1 MHTCVCLGDS
11 RGAVGAREGARSW
24 ALIGGDNTH
33 PSPAMVQAVVAAE
46 VRGEER
52 LRGGMAPGLGV
63 GGHPLS
69 PEPIPAMCAQMLTL
83 QPETRTGTAGA
94 RAVKP
99 VGKLLPKKS
108 VNMGVAIKPIRKLL
122 EFSESFESPILKNY

>member
-11 RGAVGAREGARSW
+11 QGAMGAREGARSW
-24 ALIGGDNTH
+24 VLIGGDNTH
-33 PSPAMVQAVVAAE
+33 PPMVQAVVAAE

-63 GGHPLS
+63 GGRPPS

-94 RAVKP
+94 RAVKH